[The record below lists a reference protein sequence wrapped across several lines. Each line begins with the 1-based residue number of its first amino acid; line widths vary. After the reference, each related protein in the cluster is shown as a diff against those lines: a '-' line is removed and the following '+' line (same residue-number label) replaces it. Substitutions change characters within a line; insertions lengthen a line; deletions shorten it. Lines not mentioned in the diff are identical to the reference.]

1 MYNGQ
6 IFALLGHN
14 GAGKSTTISMLTGL
28 LKPSTGNA
36 SVYEHDMFNQM
47 GKVRQ
52 YMGVCPQ
59 HDVLFDNLTPE
70 EHLDIF
76 YDFKGG
82 DPKRKKEEL
91 KDLIRDVSLGPDKKK
106 VAASLSG
113 GNRRKLSVCIALC
126 GGSKLV
132 MLDEPTAG
140 MDLGARRSL
149 WDMLKNY
156 RRDRIIIL
164 TTHYMDEAD
173 VLGDRIGIMA
183 AGKIL
188 CLGTSLFL
196 KDRYGAGFKL
206 TIVKRSKKANKAIQP
221 YLETELGKIEK
232 LSEVSSEITFKIP
245 AEKANMF

>member
-1 MYNGQ
+1 
-6 IFALLGHN
+6 
-14 GAGKSTTISMLTGL
+14 
-28 LKPSTGNA
+28 
-36 SVYEHDMFNQM
+36 
-47 GKVRQ
+47 
-52 YMGVCPQ
+52 
-59 HDVLFDNLTPE
+59 
-70 EHLDIF
+70 
-76 YDFKGG
+76 
-82 DPKRKKEEL
+82 
-91 KDLIRDVSLGPDKKK
+91 
-106 VAASLSG
+106 
-113 GNRRKLSVCIALC
+113 
-126 GGSKLV
+126 

-156 RRDRIIIL
+156 RRDKIIIL

-206 TIVKRSKKANKAIQP
+206 TIVKKSKKANKAIQP
-221 YLETELGKIEK
+221 YLEAELGQIEK

-245 AEKANMF
+245 SDKAPMFQDFFEKFDSELQRLDIVSYGISMTTLEEVFLRANEDHR

>member
-1 MYNGQ
+1 M
-6 IFALLGHN
+6 I
-14 GAGKSTTISMLTGL
+14 
-28 LKPSTGNA
+28 
-36 SVYEHDMFNQM
+36 
-47 GKVRQ
+47 
-52 YMGVCPQ
+52 
-59 HDVLFDNLTPE
+59 
-70 EHLDIF
+70 
-76 YDFKGG
+76 
-82 DPKRKKEEL
+82 
-91 KDLIRDVSLGPDKKK
+91 DLIRDVSLGPDKKK
-106 VAASLSG
+106 RAVSLSG

-156 RRDRIIIL
+156 RRDKIIIL

-206 TIVKRSKKANKAIQP
+206 TIVKKSKKANKAIQP
-221 YLETELGKIEK
+221 YLEAELGN
-232 LSEVSSEITFKIP
+232 V
-245 AEKANMF
+245 